1 MITTTKLKLTT
12 DYNQIYILLKTMLW
26 IDQLEDYQDE
36 LVKLED
42 EINFESKPE
51 RIKELQARRDEIINV
66 LSRDKEDRR
75 FYFNY

>member
-1 MITTTKLKLTT
+1 
-12 DYNQIYILLKTMLW
+12 MLW

-42 EINFESKPE
+42 EINFEDREE
-51 RIKELQARRDEIINV
+51 RRRELQARRDEIINV

-75 FYFNY
+75 FYINY

>member
-1 MITTTKLKLTT
+1 
-12 DYNQIYILLKTMLW
+12 MLW

-42 EINFESKPE
+42 EINFENKPE
-51 RIKELQARRDEIINV
+51 RIKELQERRDEIINI

>member
-1 MITTTKLKLTT
+1 
-12 DYNQIYILLKTMLW
+12 MLW

-42 EINFESKPE
+42 EISFEDKIE
-51 RIKELQARRDEIINV
+51 RIRELQARRDEIINI

-75 FYFNY
+75 YFINY

>member
-1 MITTTKLKLTT
+1 
-12 DYNQIYILLKTMLW
+12 MLG

-42 EINFESKPE
+42 EINFESKIE
-51 RIKELQARRDEIINV
+51 RIRELQARRDEIINV

-75 FYFNY
+75 FYVNY

>member
-1 MITTTKLKLTT
+1 
-12 DYNQIYILLKTMLW
+12 MLW

-51 RIKELQARRDEIINV
+51 RIKELQARRDEIINI

-75 FYFNY
+75 FYINY

>member
-1 MITTTKLKLTT
+1 
-12 DYNQIYILLKTMLW
+12 MLW

-42 EINFESKPE
+42 EINFEDRIE
-51 RIKELQARRDEIINV
+51 RIRELQARRDEIINV

-75 FYFNY
+75 FYINY

>member
-1 MITTTKLKLTT
+1 
-12 DYNQIYILLKTMLW
+12 MLW
-26 IDQLEDYQDE
+26 IDQLEEYQDE

-51 RIKELQARRDEIINV
+51 RIKELQARRDEIINI

-75 FYFNY
+75 FYINY

>member
-1 MITTTKLKLTT
+1 
-12 DYNQIYILLKTMLW
+12 MLW

-66 LSRDKEDRR
+66 LSMDKEDRV
-75 FYFNY
+75 YFMSY

>member
-1 MITTTKLKLTT
+1 
-12 DYNQIYILLKTMLW
+12 MLW

-42 EINFESKPE
+42 EINFENRSE
-51 RIKELQARRDEIINV
+51 RLKELQARRDEIINI

-75 FYFNY
+75 YFINY

>member
-1 MITTTKLKLTT
+1 
-12 DYNQIYILLKTMLW
+12 MLG

-42 EINFESKPE
+42 EINFEDRE
-51 RIKELQARRDEIINV
+51 EVRRELQARRDEIINI

-75 FYFNY
+75 FYINY

>member
-1 MITTTKLKLTT
+1 
-12 DYNQIYILLKTMLW
+12 MLW

-42 EINFESKPE
+42 EINFEDREE
-51 RIKELQARRDEIINV
+51 RRRELQARRDEIINV

>member
-1 MITTTKLKLTT
+1 
-12 DYNQIYILLKTMLW
+12 MLW

-42 EINFESKPE
+42 EINFEDRIE
-51 RIKELQARRDEIINV
+51 RIRELQARRDEIINI

-75 FYFNY
+75 FYINY

>member
-1 MITTTKLKLTT
+1 
-12 DYNQIYILLKTMLW
+12 MLW

-42 EINFESKPE
+42 EINFEDKIE
-51 RIKELQARRDEIINV
+51 RIRELQARRDEIINI

-75 FYFNY
+75 FYINY

>member
-1 MITTTKLKLTT
+1 
-12 DYNQIYILLKTMLW
+12 MLW

-42 EINFESKPE
+42 EINFEDREE
-51 RIKELQARRDEIINV
+51 RRRELQARRDEIINI

-75 FYFNY
+75 FYINY

>member
-1 MITTTKLKLTT
+1 
-12 DYNQIYILLKTMLW
+12 MLW

-42 EINFESKPE
+42 EINFEDNKE
-51 RIKELQARRDEIINV
+51 RIRELQARRDEIINI

-75 FYFNY
+75 FYINY

>member
-1 MITTTKLKLTT
+1 
-12 DYNQIYILLKTMLW
+12 MLG

-42 EINFESKPE
+42 EINFEDKIE
-51 RIKELQARRDEIINV
+51 RIRELQARRDEIINI

-75 FYFNY
+75 FYLNY